1 MSRTTEI
8 DDDRHDS
15 VGGEWWEWEWGGG
28 VRGEGKS
35 AVATSGILRSRGRGG
50 GSITDSSV
58 AARTTQNHLVSIPP
72 NKFQLDLSSSFL
84 PSWLLKKLTLCF
96 ILSFSLFSQCQGP
109 HSCQYRGLWPSLLKI
124 ANDEGWRGFFKGN
137 GVNVIRIEFA
147 APYSAIQF
155 TSYEMA
161 KKVLSGL
168 TETGELTTQLRLI
181 AGGLAGISSV
191 VTTYPLDL
199 VRSRM
204 SIMTARIGDEMGQS
218 HAAGRVQPGMV
229 RTALQVFRNEGGV
242 KGLYRGLVPTVI
254 GVAPYTK
261 YQGEE
266 YPVLRKLVCGA
277 LAGAF
282 SQTITYPLDVL
293 RRRMQVAGMA
303 GMGFQYNGP
312 LHALTSIIKS
322 EGLLGLYKGLWPNF
336 LKVLSSSSS
345 SSSPLPLFLSPWFP
359 RCSSSSSSFFIP
371 SPASGRP

>member
-1 MSRTTEI
+1 MTTGTIASEGSGGSGSGAGASGEKGRVRSPLVEYFVAGGAAGAVSRT
-8 DDDRHDS
+8 
-15 VGGEWWEWEWGGG
+15 V
-28 VRGEGKS
+28 
-35 AVATSGILRSRGRGG
+35 
-50 GSITDSSV
+50 
-58 AARTTQNHLVSIPP
+58 VSP
-72 NKFQLDLSSSFL
+72 LER
-84 PSWLLKKLTLCF
+84 LKIIF
-96 ILSFSLFSQCQGP
+96 QCQGP
-109 HSCQYRGLWPSLLKI
+109 HSSQYRGLWPSLLKI

-137 GVNVIRIEFA
+137 GVNVIRI

-218 HAAGRVQPGMV
+218 HAAGRVQPGIV

-254 GVAPYTK
+254 GVAPYVGSNFAAYEFLKSKLLRPSTTTPISTQQQQQHQQQHHQQQQEQEQQQEQQEQEQQQEKTK

-336 LKVLSSSSS
+336 LKVAPSIGT
-345 SSSPLPLFLSPWFP
+345 
-359 RCSSSSSSFFIP
+359 SFVTYELVRDYLLTF
-371 SPASGRP
+371 